1 MLKITVDTNT
11 LISATITNG
20 NEFELL
26 RLARLGR
33 IKLILSPQ
41 ILKEFKEVISR
52 PKFGFSQEQ
61 INNAL
66 KQIINV
72 SSIVMPSIKV
82 NIIKDDPEDN
92 KILECA
98 VSGKVDYI
106 VSGDSHLLKLGEYE
120 SIKIVR
126 TTDILKLV

>member
-1 MLKITVDTNT
+1 MLKITADTNT
-11 LISATITNG
+11 LISATITKG
-20 NEFELL
+20 NEFQLL
-26 RLARLGR
+26 KLPRFGK
-33 IKLILSPQ
+33 IQLILSPQ

-66 KQIINV
+66 KQIINI
-72 SSIVMPSIKV
+72 SSIVMPSVKI
-82 NIIKDDPEDN
+82 NIIKDDAEDN

-106 VSGDSHLLKLGEYE
+106 VSGDSHLLKLKEYKG
-120 SIKIVR
+120 IKIVR
-126 TTDILKLV
+126 TMEILKLV

>member
-11 LISATITNG
+11 LISATITKG

>member
-11 LISATITNG
+11 LISATITKG

-106 VSGDSHLLKLGEYE
+106 VSGDDHLLKLKEYKG
-120 SIKIVR
+120 IKIVR
-126 TTDILKLV
+126 TMDILKLV